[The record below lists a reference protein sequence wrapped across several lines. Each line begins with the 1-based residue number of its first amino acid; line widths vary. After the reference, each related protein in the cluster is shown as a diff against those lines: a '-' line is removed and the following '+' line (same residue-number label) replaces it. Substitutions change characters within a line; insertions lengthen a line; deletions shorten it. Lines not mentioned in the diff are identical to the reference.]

1 MHMVRSPLGS
11 IVSLVF
17 LLFVTHTAV
26 HAQINF
32 GVNALRGA
40 NEALTTWGELGKY
53 LSAELGQPVH
63 IVPLKV
69 MDLVAEVVLKDI
81 RFALVNPVQMV
92 HMQEIFQATPLVSL
106 NSPLGPRFA
115 GVIIAKKGSGITHAE
130 ALKGKK
136 VVGMSKTAAAG
147 YMLQAYHLLKRGID
161 VHKDFASFQQAQ
173 KQDDLVMLVQ
183 KGVADAAFVRS
194 GLLEDMEKEGKLKVA
209 DFEVVD
215 QKSGDNFAPVHTT
228 VLYPEWYVAATAKTD
243 VALAQ
248 RVKAALLRLTSTTEV
263 ARIARINGFV
273 EPLALDEWKSVVA
286 ALRIGLSDR

>member
-1 MHMVRSPLGS
+1 MFRSLLGS

-17 LLFVTHTAV
+17 LLSVTQSIV
-26 HAQINF
+26 HAEINF
-32 GVNALRGA
+32 GVNAPRGT
-40 NEALTTWGELGKY
+40 NESLTTWGELGKY
-53 LSAELGQPVH
+53 LSSEVGQQVK

-69 MDLVAEVVLKDI
+69 MDLVAEVVLQDI
-81 RFALVNPVQMV
+81 RFVMVNPVQMV
-92 HMQEIFQATPLVSL
+92 HLQDIFHATPLVSL

-136 VVGMSKTAAAG
+136 VVSLSRTAAAA

-183 KGVADAAFVRS
+183 RGVADAAFVRS

-209 DFEVVD
+209 DFEIVD

-243 VALAQ
+243 AALAQ
-248 RVKAALLRLTSTTEV
+248 RVKAALLRLTSTTEA
-263 ARIARINGFV
+263 ARVARINGFV
-273 EPLALDEWKSVVA
+273 EPLALDEWKAVVA

>member
-1 MHMVRSPLGS
+1 LVLLLSVTQS
-11 IVSLVF
+11 IG
-17 LLFVTHTAV
+17 
-26 HAQINF
+26 HAEISF
-32 GVNALRGA
+32 GVNAPRGA
-40 NEALTTWGELGKY
+40 NEALATWGELGKY
-53 LSAELGQPVH
+53 LSAEVGQPVQ

-69 MDLVAEVVLKDI
+69 SDLVAEVVLKDI
-81 RFALVNPVQMV
+81 RFVLVQPVQMV
-92 HMQEIFQATPLVSL
+92 YLQDIFHATPLVSL

-130 ALKGKK
+130 SLKGKK

-173 KQDDLVMLVQ
+173 KQDDLVMLLQ

-209 DFEVVD
+209 DFEIID

-228 VLYPEWYVAATAKTD
+228 ALYPEWYVATAAKTD
-243 VALAQ
+243 AALAQ
-248 RVKAALLRLTSTTEV
+248 RVKAALLRLTSTTEA
-263 ARIARINGFV
+263 ARVARINGFV
-273 EPLALDEWKSVVA
+273 EPLALDEWKAVVA
-286 ALRIGLSDR
+286 ALRVGLSDR

>member
-1 MHMVRSPLGS
+1 MLRSLLGS
-11 IVSLVF
+11 IVSFVF
-17 LLFVTHTAV
+17 VLSVTQAV
-26 HAQINF
+26 VYAEISF
-32 GVNALRGA
+32 GVNAPRGA

-53 LSAELGQPVH
+53 LSAEVGQPVH

-69 MDLVAEVVLKDI
+69 SDLVAEVVLKDI
-81 RFALVNPVQMV
+81 RFVLVQPVQMV
-92 HMQEIFQATPLVSL
+92 YLQDIFHATPLVSL

-130 ALKGKK
+130 SLKGKK

-161 VHKDFASFQQAQ
+161 VHKDFASFQPAQ

-183 KGVADAAFVRS
+183 KGIADAAFVRS

-209 DFEVVD
+209 DFEIID

-243 VALAQ
+243 AALAQ
-248 RVKAALLRLTSTTEV
+248 RVKAALLRLTSTTEA
-263 ARIARINGFV
+263 ARVARINGFV
-273 EPLALDEWKSVVA
+273 EPLALDEWKAVVA
-286 ALRIGLSDR
+286 ALRVGLSDR

>member
-1 MHMVRSPLGS
+1 MFRSLLGS

-17 LLFVTHTAV
+17 LLSVTQSVV
-26 HAQINF
+26 HAEINF
-32 GVNALRGA
+32 GVNAPRGT
-40 NEALTTWGELGKY
+40 NESLTTWGELGKY
-53 LSAELGQPVH
+53 LSSEVGQPVK

-69 MDLVAEVVLKDI
+69 MDLVAEVVLQDI
-81 RFALVNPVQMV
+81 RFVMVNPVQMV
-92 HMQEIFQATPLVSL
+92 HLQDIFHATPLVSL

-136 VVGMSKTAAAG
+136 VVSLSRTAAAA

-161 VHKDFASFQQAQ
+161 VHKDFASFQHAQ

-183 KGVADAAFVRS
+183 RGVADAAFVRS

-209 DFEVVD
+209 DFEIVD

-243 VALAQ
+243 AALAQ
-248 RVKAALLRLTSTTEV
+248 RVKAALLRLTSTTEA
-263 ARIARINGFV
+263 ARVARINGFV

>member
-1 MHMVRSPLGS
+1 MLRSLLGS
-11 IVSLVF
+11 IVSF
-17 LLFVTHTAV
+17 IFVLSVTQAVV
-26 HAQINF
+26 HAEISF
-32 GVNALRGA
+32 GVNAPRGA
-40 NEALTTWGELGKY
+40 NEALATWGELGKY
-53 LSAELGQPVH
+53 LSAEVGQPVH

-69 MDLVAEVVLKDI
+69 SDLVAEVVLKDI
-81 RFALVNPVQMV
+81 RFVLVQPVQMV
-92 HMQEIFQATPLVSL
+92 YLQDIFHATPLVSL

-130 ALKGKK
+130 SLKGKK

-147 YMLQAYHLLKRGID
+147 YMLQAYHLLRRGID

-183 KGVADAAFVRS
+183 KGIADAAFVRS

-209 DFEVVD
+209 DFEIID

-243 VALAQ
+243 AALAQ
-248 RVKAALLRLTSTTEV
+248 RVKAALLRLTSTTEA
-263 ARIARINGFV
+263 ARVARINGFV
-273 EPLALDEWKSVVA
+273 EPLALDEWKAVVA
-286 ALRIGLSDR
+286 ALRVGLSDR

>member
-1 MHMVRSPLGS
+1 MVRSLLRS

-17 LLFVTHTAV
+17 LLSVTQAVV
-26 HAQINF
+26 HAEINF
-32 GVNALRGA
+32 GVNAPRGV
-40 NEALTTWGELGKY
+40 NEALTTWGELGRY
-53 LSAELGQPVH
+53 VSAEIGQPVK

-69 MDLVAEVVLKDI
+69 MDLVAEVVLQDI
-81 RFALVNPVQMV
+81 RFVMVNPVQMV
-92 HMQEIFQATPLVSL
+92 HLQDIFHATPLVSL

-136 VVGMSKTAAAG
+136 VVGLSRTAAAA

-161 VHKDFASFQQAQ
+161 VHKDLASFQHAQ

-183 KGVADAAFVRS
+183 RGVADAAFVRS

-209 DFEVVD
+209 DFEIVD

-228 VLYPEWYVAATAKTD
+228 ALYPEWYVAATAKTD
-243 VALAQ
+243 AALAQ
-248 RVKAALLRLTSTTEV
+248 RVKAALLRLTSTTEA

-273 EPLALDEWKSVVA
+273 EPLALDEWKAVVA

>member
-1 MHMVRSPLGS
+1 MLRSLLGS
-11 IVSLVF
+11 IVSF
-17 LLFVTHTAV
+17 IFVLSVTQAVV
-26 HAQINF
+26 HAEISF
-32 GVNALRGA
+32 GVNAPRGA
-40 NEALTTWGELGKY
+40 NEALATWGELGKY
-53 LSAELGQPVH
+53 LSAEVGQPVH

-69 MDLVAEVVLKDI
+69 SDLVAEVVLKDI
-81 RFALVNPVQMV
+81 RFVLVQPVQMV
-92 HMQEIFQATPLVSL
+92 YLQDIFHATPLVSL

-130 ALKGKK
+130 SLKGKK

-183 KGVADAAFVRS
+183 KGIADAAFVRS

-209 DFEVVD
+209 DFEIID

-243 VALAQ
+243 AALAQ
-248 RVKAALLRLTSTTEV
+248 RVKAALLRLTSTTEA
-263 ARIARINGFV
+263 ARVARINGFV
-273 EPLALDEWKSVVA
+273 EPLALDEWKAVVA
-286 ALRIGLSDR
+286 ALRVGLSDR

>member
-1 MHMVRSPLGS
+1 
-11 IVSLVF
+11 
-17 LLFVTHTAV
+17 
-26 HAQINF
+26 
-32 GVNALRGA
+32 
-40 NEALTTWGELGKY
+40 LTTWGELGKY
-53 LSAELGQPVH
+53 LSSEVGQPVH
-63 IVPLKV
+63 IVPFKV
-69 MDLVAEVVLKDI
+69 SDLVAEVILKDI
-81 RFALVNPVQMV
+81 RFVLVQPVQMV
-92 HMQEIFQATPLVSL
+92 YLQDIFHATPLVSL

-183 KGVADAAFVRS
+183 RGVADAAFVRS

-228 VLYPEWYVAATAKTD
+228 MLYPEWYVAATAKTD

-273 EPLALDEWKSVVA
+273 EPLALDEWKAVVA
-286 ALRIGLSDR
+286 ALRVGLSDR

>member
-1 MHMVRSPLGS
+1 MVRSLLRS

-17 LLFVTHTAV
+17 LLSVTQSV
-26 HAQINF
+26 IHAEISF
-32 GVNALRGA
+32 GVNAPRGA

-53 LSAELGQPVH
+53 LSAEVGQPVH

-69 MDLVAEVVLKDI
+69 SDLVAEVVLKDI
-81 RFALVNPVQMV
+81 RFVLVQPVQMV
-92 HMQEIFQATPLVSL
+92 YLQDIFHATPLVSL

-130 ALKGKK
+130 SLKGKK

-147 YMLQAYHLLKRGID
+147 YMLQAYYLLKRGID

-173 KQDDLVMLVQ
+173 KQDDLVMLLQ
-183 KGVADAAFVRS
+183 RGVADAAFVRS

-209 DFEVVD
+209 DFEIID

-228 VLYPEWYVAATAKTD
+228 TLYPEWYVAATAKTD
-243 VALAQ
+243 AALAQ
-248 RVKAALLRLTSTTEV
+248 RVKAALLRLTSTTEA
-263 ARIARINGFV
+263 ARVARINGFV
-273 EPLALDEWKSVVA
+273 EPLALDEWKAVVA
-286 ALRIGLSDR
+286 ALRVGLSDR

>member
-1 MHMVRSPLGS
+1 MLRSLLGS
-11 IVSLVF
+11 IVSFVF
-17 LLFVTHTAV
+17 VLSVTQAV
-26 HAQINF
+26 VYAEISF
-32 GVNALRGA
+32 GVNAPRGA
-40 NEALTTWGELGKY
+40 NEALATWGELGKY
-53 LSAELGQPVH
+53 LSAEVGQPVH

-69 MDLVAEVVLKDI
+69 SDLVAEVVLKDI
-81 RFALVNPVQMV
+81 RFVLVQPVQMV
-92 HMQEIFQATPLVSL
+92 YLQDIFHATPLVSL

-130 ALKGKK
+130 SLKGKK

-209 DFEVVD
+209 DFEIID
-215 QKSGDNFAPVHTT
+215 QKRGDDFAPVHTT
-228 VLYPEWYVAATAKTD
+228 MLYPEWYVAATAKTD
-243 VALAQ
+243 AALAQ
-248 RVKAALLRLTSTTEV
+248 RVKAALLRLTSTTEA
-263 ARIARINGFV
+263 ARVARINGFV
-273 EPLALDEWKSVVA
+273 EPLALDEWKAVIA
-286 ALRIGLSDR
+286 ALRVGLSDR

>member
-1 MHMVRSPLGS
+1 LVLLLSVTQS
-11 IVSLVF
+11 IG
-17 LLFVTHTAV
+17 
-26 HAQINF
+26 HAEISF
-32 GVNALRGA
+32 GVNAPRGA
-40 NEALTTWGELGKY
+40 NEALATWGELGKY
-53 LSAELGQPVH
+53 LSAEVGQPVQ

-69 MDLVAEVVLKDI
+69 SDLVAEVVLKDI
-81 RFALVNPVQMV
+81 RFVLVQPVQMV
-92 HMQEIFQATPLVSL
+92 YLQDIFHATPLVSL

-130 ALKGKK
+130 SLKGKK

-183 KGVADAAFVRS
+183 KGIADAAFVRS

-209 DFEVVD
+209 DFEIID

-243 VALAQ
+243 AALAQ
-248 RVKAALLRLTSTTEV
+248 RVKAALLRLTSTTEA
-263 ARIARINGFV
+263 ARVARINGFV
-273 EPLALDEWKSVVA
+273 EPLALDEWKAVIA
-286 ALRIGLSDR
+286 ALRVGLSDR

>member
-1 MHMVRSPLGS
+1 LSSIGS
-11 IVSLVF
+11 FVI
-17 LLFVTHTAV
+17 LLTIIQSVVYAE
-26 HAQINF
+26 INF
-32 GVNALRGA
+32 GVNAIRGA

-53 LSAELGQPVH
+53 LSAEVGQPVN

-69 MDLVAEVVLKDI
+69 TDLVAEVVLKDI
-81 RFALVNPVQMV
+81 RFVLVQPVQMV
-92 HMQEIFQATPLVSL
+92 YLQEIFHATPLVSL

-147 YMLQAYHLLKRGID
+147 YMLQAYHLLQQGID

-173 KQDDLVMLVQ
+173 KQDDLVVLVQ
-183 KGVADAAFVRS
+183 KGIADAAFVRS

-209 DFEVVD
+209 DFEIVD

-248 RVKAALLRLTSTTEV
+248 RVKAALLRLTSTTEA
-263 ARIARINGFV
+263 ARVARINGFV
-273 EPLALDEWKSVVA
+273 EPLALDEWKALVA

>member
-1 MHMVRSPLGS
+1 MVRSLLRS
-11 IVSLVF
+11 IVSLV
-17 LLFVTHTAV
+17 LLLAVTQSVV
-26 HAQINF
+26 HAEISF
-32 GVNALRGA
+32 GVNAPRGA
-40 NEALTTWGELGKY
+40 NEALATWGELGKY
-53 LSAELGQPVH
+53 LSAAVGQPVR

-69 MDLVAEVVLKDI
+69 SDLVAEVVLKDI
-81 RFALVNPVQMV
+81 RFVLVQPVQMV
-92 HMQEIFQATPLVSL
+92 YLQDIFHATPLVSL

-183 KGVADAAFVRS
+183 RGIADAAFVRS

-209 DFEVVD
+209 DFEIVD
-215 QKSGDNFAPVHTT
+215 QKNGDNFAPVHTT
-228 VLYPEWYVAATAKTD
+228 ALYPEWYVATAAKTD
-243 VALAQ
+243 AALAQ
-248 RVKAALLRLTSTTEV
+248 RVKAALLRLTSTTEA
-263 ARIARINGFV
+263 ARMARINGFV
-273 EPLALDEWKSVVA
+273 EPLALDEWKTVVA

>member
-1 MHMVRSPLGS
+1 MFRSLLGS
-11 IVSLVF
+11 IVSFVF
-17 LLFVTHTAV
+17 LLSVNQTVV
-26 HAQINF
+26 HAEIKF

-53 LSAELGQPVH
+53 LSTELGQPVN

-69 MDLVAEVVLKDI
+69 IDLVAEVVLKDI
-81 RFALVNPVQMV
+81 PFVLVNPVQMV
-92 HMQEIFQATPLVSL
+92 HLQEIFHATPLVSL

-115 GVIIAKKGSGITHAE
+115 GVIIAKKGSGITHAD

-136 VVGMSKTAAAG
+136 VVGMSRTAAAG
-147 YMLQAYHLLKRGID
+147 YMLQAYHLLQHGID

-183 KGVADAAFVRS
+183 RGVADAAFVRS

-209 DFEVVD
+209 DFEIVD
-215 QKSGDNFAPVHTT
+215 AKSGDNFAPVHTT

-243 VALAQ
+243 AALAQ
-248 RVKAALLRLTSTTEV
+248 RVKAALLRLISTTEA

-273 EPLALDEWKSVVA
+273 EPLALDEWKAVVA
-286 ALRIGLSDR
+286 ALRVRLSDR

>member
-1 MHMVRSPLGS
+1 MVRSLLRS
-11 IVSLVF
+11 IISLVF
-17 LLFVTHTAV
+17 LLSVTQSV
-26 HAQINF
+26 IHAEISF
-32 GVNALRGA
+32 GVNAPRGA

-53 LSAELGQPVH
+53 LSAEVGQPVH

-69 MDLVAEVVLKDI
+69 SDLVAEVVLKDI
-81 RFALVNPVQMV
+81 RFALVQPVQMV
-92 HMQEIFQATPLVSL
+92 YLQDIFNATPLVSL

-130 ALKGKK
+130 SLKGKK

-173 KQDDLVMLVQ
+173 KQDDLVMLLQ
-183 KGVADAAFVRS
+183 RGVADAAFVRS

-209 DFEVVD
+209 DFEIID

-228 VLYPEWYVAATAKTD
+228 MLYPEWYVAATAKTD
-243 VALAQ
+243 AALAQ
-248 RVKAALLRLTSTTEV
+248 RVKAALLRLTSTTEA
-263 ARIARINGFV
+263 ARVARINGFV
-273 EPLALDEWKSVVA
+273 EPLALHEWKAVVA
-286 ALRIGLSDR
+286 ALRVGLSDR